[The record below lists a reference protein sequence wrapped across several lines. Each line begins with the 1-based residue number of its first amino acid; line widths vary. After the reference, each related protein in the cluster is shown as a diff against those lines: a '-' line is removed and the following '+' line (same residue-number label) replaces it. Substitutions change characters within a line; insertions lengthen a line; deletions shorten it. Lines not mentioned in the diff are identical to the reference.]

1 MRILQK
7 MRGGKRA
14 DDTDEVELLTD
25 YLRKSRPKYFANS
38 TEGSAYQK
46 AIRIAKELHEAGTI
60 ERREPIGRAT
70 LYLDEGDTETRAS
83 IDEYL
88 DENLTK
94 DGKKKKAEEPYEEVE
109 LLTDYLRETKPKYFS
124 KLPEKGANNKAAKI
138 AKLLHKAG
146 KIKKREPVGRS
157 TLYLDEGDTK
167 TRKSIDAYLDENL
180 TKDGIKKIPEG
191 IELLTEYL
199 RKTKP
204 TYFSKIAETSAYH
217 KAIKIAKLLHE
228 AGKIKRRKPI
238 RTVTLYLDEGDTKT
252 RKSIDAYLD
261 ATFTEDGKKKRTE
274 EPDKEV
280 ELLTAY
286 LRETKPKYFAH
297 LSEESA
303 KSKARKIA
311 KELHEAGKIERRD
324 TILRTA
330 TLYLDEGDKKTRKSI
345 DAYLDENLT
354 EDGKKKRADDT
365 DEVELLT
372 DYLRKSR
379 PKYFANSSEGG
390 AYQKAIRIA
399 KELHEAGKIK
409 RRKSI
414 GKATLYLDE
423 GDEAT
428 RASIDEYLGAT
439 YTEDGKKK
447 RTEEPDKE
455 VELLTEY
462 LREKRPTY
470 FTGLTERSAR
480 NKAERL
486 VNEIHEAGIIE
497 KRDPIGRATL
507 YLDEGDKK
515 TRKSIDEHLDTT
527 YTEDGKKKRTEELED
542 TDEKEEVELL
552 TDYLRKIRPTYFSK
566 LTKTSAYNKAVKIA
580 KDLHEAGI
588 IEKREP
594 IRRVTLYLD
603 EGDTETR
610 ASITEYLD
618 DNLTEDGKKKIIVR
632 SLKEQSPKEW
642 EDVGG
647 VERTDDDEPDEN
659 DLSAMIDESDE
670 HLEEYES
677 KVRKRSQQPSL
688 AGRVKKKATRAPRK
702 VDPIPD
708 FETIGHFIESERPDI
723 LGLHTTLQEKVRIL
737 DSMIKNMENNG
748 VVEKRPEIN
757 EAEYYLLDHEDD
769 KRARILDYLDNLSRP
784 TQAVEQRKPEHD
796 GTVASY
802 LTGRYLSGLD
812 KKLQLRTL
820 DEWIKNLNEEDIIED
835 GEDPLSPE
843 LQNEIDGYIE
853 HLKER
858 AREDPSP
865 QQRTEEDPPQQQH
878 TREDP
883 PQQQHTREDPP
894 QQQHTREDPPQ
905 QQHTREDPPQ
915 QQRIR
920 EDPSQC
926 TLEDIAEKI
935 GIPVAIVESYN
946 CELIGMSINRNMM
959 GRIVSGIRSV
969 TDSYDGELMSMENI
983 VEETRIPLKYLKWF
997 DMRILGKYIQV
1008 VQNGKKI
1015 CEGWDSAHATKFI
1028 ASVRMPR
1035 KGESG
1040 YNTPPAKK
1048 SLSYKRLRK
1057 S

>member
-1 MRILQK
+1 MGKKTRGRRQPQQLVSRIEKDLGELLSNGSFDRESVRTALEHVHVLKNGDVLFPEETLSGYIKRTRPGYAANHTPGSASVKLANISKAVHEAGLIRKRRKKVRGTKLVLAEGDVEKRMLINEFLDTAYDEHGYLLEESDDTIDDATDGTDEEPDEEVELLTDYLRETRPTYFTKLTKTSAYNKAIQIANELHEAGK
-7 MRGGKRA
+7 IKKREPIGAATLYLDEGDKKTRKSIDAYLDENLTEKGIKKRTELLTEYLRKTKPTYFTGLTEPSAKTKAARLAKKLRKAGIIKKRKPIGNVIFYLDKKDKKTRKSIDAYLDENLTENEGGKRA

-46 AIRIAKELHEAGTI
+46 AIKIANELHEAGTI
-60 ERREPIGRAT
+60 ERREPIGKAT

-88 DENLTK
+88 NENLTE
-94 DGKKKKAEEPYEEVE
+94 DGKKKRAEEQEDTDEETDEIE
-109 LLTDYLRETKPKYFS
+109 LLTD
-124 KLPEKGANNKAAKI
+124 
-138 AKLLHKAG
+138 
-146 KIKKREPVGRS
+146 
-157 TLYLDEGDTK
+157 
-167 TRKSIDAYLDENL
+167 
-180 TKDGIKKIPEG
+180 
-191 IELLTEYL
+191 YL

-204 TYFSKIAETSAYH
+204 TYFSKLTETSAYQ
-217 KAIKIAKLLHE
+217 KAVRLANEIHE
-228 AGKIKRRKPI
+228 AGI
-238 RTVTLYLDEGDTKT
+238 
-252 RKSIDAYLD
+252 
-261 ATFTEDGKKKRTE
+261 
-274 EPDKEV
+274 
-280 ELLTAY
+280 
-286 LRETKPKYFAH
+286 
-297 LSEESA
+297 
-303 KSKARKIA
+303 
-311 KELHEAGKIERRD
+311 IERR
-324 TILRTA
+324 
-330 TLYLDEGDKKTRKSI
+330 E
-345 DAYLDENLT
+345 
-354 EDGKKKRADDT
+354 
-365 DEVELLT
+365 
-372 DYLRKSR
+372 
-379 PKYFANSSEGG
+379 P
-390 AYQKAIRIA
+390 IR
-399 KELHEAGKIK
+399 
-409 RRKSI
+409 RV
-414 GKATLYLDE
+414 TLYLDE

-428 RASIDEYLGAT
+428 RASIA
-439 YTEDGKKK
+439 
-447 RTEEPDKE
+447 
-455 VELLTEY
+455 
-462 LREKRPTY
+462 
-470 FTGLTERSAR
+470 
-480 NKAERL
+480 
-486 VNEIHEAGIIE
+486 
-497 KRDPIGRATL
+497 
-507 YLDEGDKK
+507 
-515 TRKSIDEHLDTT
+515 
-527 YTEDGKKKRTEELED
+527 
-542 TDEKEEVELL
+542 
-552 TDYLRKIRPTYFSK
+552 
-566 LTKTSAYNKAVKIA
+566 
-580 KDLHEAGI
+580 
-588 IEKREP
+588 
-594 IRRVTLYLD
+594 
-603 EGDTETR
+603 
-610 ASITEYLD
+610 EYLD
-618 DNLTEDGKKKIIVR
+618 DNLTEDGKKKIIGHP
-632 SLKEQSPKEW
+632 LKEQPPDKLG
-642 EDVGG
+642 DVEG
-647 VERTDDDEPDEN
+647 VERTDNEEPDGN
-659 DLSAMIDESDE
+659 DLAAMIDESDE
-670 HLEEYES
+670 DLEEYEP
-677 KVRKRSQQPSL
+677 KLRKRSQQPSL

-737 DSMIKNMENNG
+737 DGMIKNMEDNG
-748 VVEKRPEIN
+748 VVEKRQEIN

-802 LTGRYLSGLD
+802 LSGRYLSGLD

-865 QQRTEEDPPQQQH
+865 PQRTEEDPPQQQR
-878 TREDP
+878 TRKYPSPPQRTEEDP
-883 PQQQHTREDPP
+883 PQQQR
-894 QQQHTREDPPQ
+894 
-905 QQHTREDPPQ
+905 TREDPPQ
-915 QQRIR
+915 QQRAR

-997 DMRILGKYIQV
+997 DMRVLGKYIHV